1 MSIDYII
8 GVDLGGTQLRAALAD
23 ANGTIHTE
31 VRIPTLAS
39 EGPEAVIDRTVGVIE
54 RVRAA
59 APADSRVLGV
69 GVGAP
74 GPLDPELGVVFT
86 LPNLPGWSNVPL
98 RTILS
103 ERVGLR
109 VALGNDANVAALGEW
124 RFGGGKGRRNV
135 VYITISTGIGA
146 GVIEQNRL
154 VLGYKGAA
162 AELGHMLISSEGT
175 WEELA
180 SGTALARAAARAM
193 RDDPHTALH
202 RVATPASVSAA
213 NVARTAAQ
221 GDALA
226 RQLMERESEL
236 IGVGL
241 VNTLHLFSPEVI
253 LLGGSVITSNPWL
266 LQRASEIVH
275 ERTIAQIYRDVPI
288 GVAQLGDQVGVL
300 GAVALYLYE
309 AA

>member
-1 MSIDYII
+1 M
-8 GVDLGGTQLRAALAD
+8 LG
-23 ANGTIHTE
+23 H
-31 VRIPTLAS
+31 
-39 EGPEAVIDRTVGVIE
+39 
-54 RVRAA
+54 
-59 APADSRVLGV
+59 
-69 GVGAP
+69 
-74 GPLDPELGVVFT
+74 
-86 LPNLPGWSNVPL
+86 
-98 RTILS
+98 
-103 ERVGLR
+103 
-109 VALGNDANVAALGEW
+109 
-124 RFGGGKGRRNV
+124 
-135 VYITISTGIGA
+135 
-146 GVIEQNRL
+146 
-154 VLGYKGAA
+154 KGAA

-202 RVATPASVSAA
+202 RVATPTSVTAA
-213 NVARTAAQ
+213 DVARASAQ

-241 VNTLHLFSPEVI
+241 VNTLHLFSPEII

-275 ERTIAQIYRDVPI
+275 ERTIAQLYRDVPI